1 MPADTSLQCIF
12 NPRNYT
18 LGNHLGQSKLVEK
31 DFVRLFI
38 SHISTIVF
46 VLTTN
51 LMLIYG
57 FYKTSRPFTIVTKL
71 FIYLSVAD
79 IAYILLRTFYMA
91 QGFLNFKLP
100 CLMVYIVIVFMEFAY
115 TTGIVT
121 FATISF
127 LRYWSIKKPLNT
139 INTSRIIFVLIVQA
153 VFVGLLSGSLLIG
166 VYFHE
171 PHKLIDVNYFHPVVL
186 FLATAFVLSVNIMS
200 YRNLKS
206 MKKMSG
212 FSDNIEDTSTQSRQK
227 SLSEANKCLL
237 YITAFYIIC
246 PLPLFIANL
255 VLDQFLSFNWGF
267 YLFTF
272 TRIVN
277 MANPGINSLI
287 AIMRTKNLREFYETK
302 YRVFKRKVSF
312 NGQNG
317 TDLNG
322 IELNRT

>member
-1 MPADTSLQCIF
+1 MAADTSLQCIF

-18 LGNHLGQSKLVEK
+18 LGNHLEQSKLVEK

-57 FYKTSRPFTIVTKL
+57 FYKTSRPFTIITKL
-71 FIYLSVAD
+71 FIYLSMVD

-91 QGFLNFKLP
+91 QGFLNLKLP
-100 CLMVYIVIVFMEFAY
+100 CLMVYIVIVFMEFTY

-127 LRYWSIKKPLNT
+127 LRYWSIKKPLHT

-153 VFVGLLSGSLLIG
+153 VFLGLLSGSLLIG

-171 PHKLIDVNYFHPVVL
+171 PQELIDINYIHPITL
-186 FLATAFVLSVNIMS
+186 FLATAFVLTVNITS
-200 YRNLKS
+200 YKKLKS
-206 MKKMSG
+206 MERING
-212 FSDNIEDTSTQSRQK
+212 FSDNVEDTSTQRQK
-227 SLSEANKCLL
+227 SLSEANTCLL
-237 YITAFYIIC
+237 YITVFYIIC

-255 VLDQFLSFNWGF
+255 VLDQLLSFNWGF

-272 TRIVN
+272 TQMVN
-277 MANPGINSLI
+277 MTNPGINSLI

-312 NGQNG
+312 NSQNDM
-317 TDLNG
+317 DLNG
-322 IELNRT
+322 VELNRT